1 MKKIIAA
8 AAVLTAALLSGC
20 EPRVYE
26 EEDYIEK
33 AREVIPIADAETVD
47 MKLVRTSCVIDGHEL
62 VWAIS
67 GNENQKHYY
76 LPMEFE
82 EAGQDCKSRCK
93 YNYVHAFKP
102 AERCVDIASL
112 QWKGG
117 CAFLVNN
124 KLCSAVRITS
134 ENGVEDIPVTEIP
147 CALFY
152 DKTSNFEYNY
162 IDIDGEEMTM
172 ILY

>member
-33 AREVIPIADAETVD
+33 AREVIPIADADTIE
-47 MKLVRTSCVIDGHEL
+47 MRLVRTSCVIDGHEL

-82 EAGQDCKSRCK
+82 EAGQDCKARCK

-124 KLCSAVRITS
+124 KLCSAVRITTAD
-134 ENGVEDIPVTEIP
+134 GVEELPVTDIP
-147 CALFY
+147 CALY
-152 DKTSNFEYNY
+152 YQKTLNFEYNY

-172 ILY
+172 LR